1 MLSPQEA
8 LLFQAVKEEQANQQA
23 AEMATGGGAV
33 GGALLGAG
41 IGAVPHGLGNAL
53 NNLRSTVTKKPVDRG
68 AMQRLRPGFRMA
80 GGLTGMILGG
90 GLGAGTAALMKESPA
105 ARLLGKIQAQG
116 GDIDEA
122 DEIALSQMLGDIYS
136 NPSQMM

>member
-8 LLFQAVKEEQANQQA
+8 LLFQAVKEEQANQQ
-23 AEMATGGGAV
+23 MSDLLSGSGAV
-33 GGALLGAG
+33 GGALAGVGLGT
-41 IGAVPHGLGNAL
+41 IPHGLGNAI
-53 NNLRSTVTKKPVDRG
+53 NNLRGVQKKSIGRT
-68 AMQRLRPGFRMA
+68 LRPGYRMA

-136 NPSQMM
+136 NPSQIM

>member
-23 AEMATGGGAV
+23 ANIATGGGAAL
-33 GGALLGAG
+33 GALAGAG

-53 NNLRSTVTKKPVDRG
+53 NNLRGVQKKSIGRT
-68 AMQRLRPGFRMA
+68 LRPGWRMA
-80 GGLTGMILGG
+80 GGFTGLALGG
-90 GLGAGTAALMKESPA
+90 GLGAGVAALMKESPA